1 MKCHLQSMQTV
12 KSEIKY
18 FSLAVSNSVKMVSKI
33 SVCFAFLFLGLT
45 TAQDIEVDCKYC
57 AFVDMRSF
65 VPEGGTLPPL
75 PPLPPLATGL
85 LGTQI
90 HKVFFL

>member
-1 MKCHLQSMQTV
+1 MQTV

-18 FSLAVSNSVKMVSKI
+18 FSLAVSNSVKMVSTI
-33 SVCFAFLFLGLT
+33 SLYFTFLFLALT

-65 VPEGGTLPPL
+65 VPEGATLPP
-75 PPLPPLATGL
+75 PPPSLAPLATGL